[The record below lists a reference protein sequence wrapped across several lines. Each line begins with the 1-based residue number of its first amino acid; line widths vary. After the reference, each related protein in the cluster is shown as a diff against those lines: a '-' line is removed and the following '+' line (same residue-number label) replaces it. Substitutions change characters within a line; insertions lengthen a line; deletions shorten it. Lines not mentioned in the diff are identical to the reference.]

1 MRAISSS
8 ADTVWSLYVPKT
20 ARSKSDKSPTFN
32 LVERARFYEISDRA
46 SFAFICCVYRSK
58 KRVNALTRSM
68 TRHLSFICA
77 TVTLPFP
84 GTLRKPFP
92 GIVNHGEGAER
103 ETGRKTRVSKVDQ
116 GSFDRRSE
124 RVKLGELTHDRRT
137 HRKSCARLQEVLSLD
152 RLGIAGTTIIMVQ
165 RIVRQTRY
173 RQPETR
179 EAFFLAVRVSY
190 RSPIWKVS
198 YCQ

>member
-1 MRAISSS
+1 MLIKNEKMRPIC
-8 ADTVWSLYVPKT
+8 
-20 ARSKSDKSPTFN
+20 
-32 LVERARFYEISDRA
+32 EINPST
-46 SFAFICCVYRSK
+46 
-58 KRVNALTRSM
+58 LTRRNTM
-68 TRHLSFICA
+68 LQGIFW
-77 TVTLPFP
+77 
-84 GTLRKPFP
+84 TLRKPFP

-190 RSPIWKVS
+190 RSPI
-198 YCQ
+198 